1 MLINVYGAD
10 PGKMDVIAHGIP
22 DVPLA
27 SARAAKERLGFT
39 DRKVILTFGL
49 MSPNKG
55 IETMIEAMPEIVRRT
70 PDVLYVVMGATHP
83 ALLAREGERYRD
95 TLTAR
100 VRELGLDDHRSEEH
114 TSELQ
119 SLMRIS
125 YAGFCLK
132 TKKQYKNHI

>member
-1 MLINVYGAD
+1 MKDIVTASARVVVMADKARDMLINVYGAD
-10 PGKMDVIAHGIP
+10 PGKIDVIAHGIP

-55 IETMIEAMPEIVRRT
+55 IETMIEAMPEIVRR
-70 PDVLYVVMGATHP
+70 
-83 ALLAREGERYRD
+83 
-95 TLTAR
+95 
-100 VRELGLDDHRSEEH
+100 SEEH

-125 YAGFCLK
+125 YAVFCL
-132 TKKQYKNHI
+132 TKKNILKK